1 MNSLTNIFHVGL
13 TINSVK
19 RYWWCSA
26 PFLIC
31 FTVALLA
38 AQGTPTPQI
47 DVSPA
52 RARSGDA
59 VYLMGSGFTPNRTV
73 MSHLVRPDG
82 TEYNP
87 LRFRTNDRGEFFH
100 KIDTTMLD
108 RGTFQL
114 WAEDETSQVKSNRA
128 QFTVEE

>member
-1 MNSLTNIFHVGL
+1 M
-13 TINSVK
+13 K
-19 RYWWCSA
+19 RHWRLSA
-26 PFLIC
+26 PLIITL
-31 FTVALLA
+31 TVCLFA
-38 AQGTPTPQI
+38 AQPKPEIT
-47 DVSPA
+47 VSPA
-52 RARSGDA
+52 RARSGDP

-108 RGTFQL
+108 LGTFHL
-114 WAEDETSQVKSNRA
+114 WAEDEASQVNSNRA
-128 QFTVEE
+128 EFNVHD

>member
-1 MNSLTNIFHVGL
+1 MKRQRWFLASCLISL
-13 TINSVK
+13 SVV
-19 RYWWCSA
+19 
-26 PFLIC
+26 L
-31 FTVALLA
+31 VA
-38 AQGTPTPQI
+38 AQARPQI

-52 RARSGDA
+52 RAQSGDP
-59 VYLMGSGFTPNRTV
+59 VYLMGTGFTPNRTV

-108 RGTFQL
+108 RGTFHL
-114 WAEDETSQVKSNRA
+114 WAEDEASQMKSNRA
-128 QFTVEE
+128 EFTVHD